1 VHPLLFVLS
10 VPAAVLSIGALGF
23 LLAVSF
29 VRYRFAWALG
39 NLFEYPV
46 WLICGFLVPL
56 SLLPGWVHPISW
68 ALAPTWGVRAI
79 RQSALGGSPLPDLLL
94 CLALGAVYVLIGV
107 LVVET
112 VLRAA
117 RARASLS
124 LT

>member
-1 VHPLLFVLS
+1 
-10 VPAAVLSIGALGF
+10 
-23 LLAVSF
+23 VSF